1 MCTPPEEDAPC
12 AALAGLEQTMLIV
25 TSYIYIC
32 KHNIGITSGFIILY
46 LNPLLY
52 LSIWVLLPFYTK
64 AVLKVMN
71 ACVPLDGTLEA
82 LASVLL
88 AKNVATQHVVTN
100 PAHEHLVR

>member
-1 MCTPPEEDAPC
+1 
-12 AALAGLEQTMLIV
+12 MLIV

-32 KHNIGITSGFIILY
+32 KHNISITSGFIILY